1 MPQLDTSH
9 WPPQLIWLAIAFITL
24 YVIMA
29 KVALPR
35 VGGVID
41 ARRSRIRNDLDAAQR
56 LKGETDAAAAQY
68 EATLNAARAR
78 GHEMAKEAR
87 AKLNAEAEAERAKVD
102 AELDA
107 KVGEAE
113 KRIGTMKATA
123 LADIK
128 SVAADLAAEIVG
140 QLTGAKVAK
149 AAAVKALDS
158 GEGA

>member
-1 MPQLDTSH
+1 MPQLDVST

-35 VGGVID
+35 VGGVIE
-41 ARRSRIRNDLDAAQR
+41 ARRHRIRQDLDAAQR
-56 LKGETDAAAAQY
+56 LKVETEAAAAQY
-68 EATLNAARAR
+68 QATLDQARAR
-78 GHEMAKEAR
+78 GHEMAQQMR
-87 AKLNAEAEAERAKVD
+87 AKLTGETEQQRAKVD

-113 KRIGTMKATA
+113 ARIATMKSKA
-123 LADIK
+123 LADIT
-128 SVAADLAAEIVG
+128 SVAAELAAEIVG

-149 AAAVKALDS
+149 AAAVKAL
-158 GEGA
+158 GERSE